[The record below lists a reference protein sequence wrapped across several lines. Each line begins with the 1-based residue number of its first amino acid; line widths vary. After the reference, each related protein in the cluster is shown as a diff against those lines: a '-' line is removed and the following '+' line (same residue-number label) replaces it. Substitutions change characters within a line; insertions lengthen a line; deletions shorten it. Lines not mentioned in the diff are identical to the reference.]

1 MKVWSGIILSGIAAA
16 IMLAPADTLRAQQVA
31 GSSPIGPIAPLQSR
45 QMPVPGTRTNGI
57 EPTAATVN
65 ADTHTLSSIESL
77 GIGSLGV
84 LTNDLDPSV
93 RFTQSGGNAATANWE
108 GITAIGMNLDFADH
122 GTHSHLTGYYRGSRV
137 LYFPDSGYNS
147 TYNNL
152 GVAEEY
158 RAARWL
164 FRIREDFLSS
174 TQVGLGGVDL
184 AGVPMSIGANLMN
197 ALPATAEIDTILTAR
212 AKRSRST
219 TSGEVNYL
227 LSHRSTLTLAGTF
240 NSSTYSTAG
249 FIDTQR
255 TSGRIG
261 YDYFLS
267 PKNAVGIFYEE
278 SQMRFTPVPYG
289 LRTDSAQFAFGRR
302 LTGRMAFQVSAGPM
316 RVAFGNTSQQLNWT
330 VSSSMLLQGRRT
342 QYTLTYA
349 HATAGGSGI
358 FTGVTSHTVM
368 ASVRYRLTPWWTF
381 SDTAGYSFNQNLGVT
396 GAVADHIG
404 NWYDSAAIERAFGRH
419 LQFALNYAMQ
429 AQNGAAAICAV
440 TACAP
445 NAVRETVGATLEWH
459 PWKIAAR

>member
-1 MKVWSGIILSGIAAA
+1 MKVWSRIILSGMAAA
-16 IMLAPADTLRAQQVA
+16 LSLAPAGTLWAQQVA
-31 GSSPIGPIAPLQSR
+31 GSSPLAPIAPLQSR
-45 QMPVPGTRTNGI
+45 QMPVPGTRTSDI
-57 EPTAATVN
+57 EPAAGPVN
-65 ADTHTLSSIESL
+65 ADNHTLSSIESL

-108 GITAIGMNLDFADH
+108 GITALGMNLDFADH

-137 LYFPDSGYNS
+137 LYFPDGGNNS

-197 ALPATAEIDTILTAR
+197 ALPPNAEVDTILTAQAR
-212 AKRSRST
+212 RLRST
-219 TSGEVNYL
+219 TSGEINYL
-227 LSHRSTLTLAGTF
+227 LNRRSTLTLAGTF
-240 NSSTYSTAG
+240 NSSTYSTVG

-267 PKNAVGIFYEE
+267 ARNAVGIFYEE
-278 SQMRFTPVPYG
+278 SQMRFAPVPYG
-289 LRTDSAQFAFGRR
+289 LRTDSTQFAFGHR
-302 LTGRMAFQVSAGPM
+302 LTGRMAFQASAGPM
-316 RVAFGNTSQQLNWT
+316 RISFGSTSQQINWS
-330 VSSSMLLQGRRT
+330 VSTSMSLQARRT
-342 QYTLTYA
+342 QYTLNYA
-349 HATAGGSGI
+349 HSAAGGSGL
-358 FTGVTSHTVM
+358 FTGVTSHALS
-368 ASVRYRLTPWWTF
+368 ASARYQLTPWWTV
-381 SDTAGYSFNQNLGVT
+381 SDTAGYTFNRNLGVT
-396 GAVADHIG
+396 GAVDDHIG
-404 NWYDSAAIERAFGRH
+404 NWYDTATLERAFGRH
-419 LQFALNYAMQ
+419 MHFALNYAMQ
-429 AQNGAAAICAV
+429 AQNGAAAACAV

-445 NAVRETVGATLEWH
+445 NALRQTVGATLEWH
-459 PWKIAAR
+459 PWKITAR